1 MKNHQPISGG
11 WVFTEK
17 LFHILLSLEFR
28 HYNTNS
34 KYQQLSI
41 LISTG
46 DSNQHKQYIPALQI
60 QTISKSSLL

>member
-1 MKNHQPISGG
+1 MKNHQPVLGG
-11 WVFTEK
+11 GVFTEK
-17 LFHILLSLEFR
+17 LFHILSLEFR

-41 LISTG
+41 LIGTG
-46 DSNQHKQYIPALQI
+46 DSNQHKQYIPAPQI